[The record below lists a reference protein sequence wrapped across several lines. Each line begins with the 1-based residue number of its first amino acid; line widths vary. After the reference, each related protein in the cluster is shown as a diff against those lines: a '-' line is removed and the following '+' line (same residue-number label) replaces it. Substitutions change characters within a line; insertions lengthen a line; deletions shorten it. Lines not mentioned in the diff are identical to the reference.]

1 MNLQIKYNKAKQR
14 FENDSSDEN
23 STLLLITQE
32 ELETF
37 YEKKVEGIIIRSRA
51 TWYEHGERSSKY
63 FLNLEKRNHVKKHIR
78 KLSINGFLT
87 TDPLKIL
94 NEQKRFYQELY
105 ESINRTSNNSERIS
119 LFLDNLNIPKLSET
133 EKNSC
138 EGKISAR
145 ECYKLLDKF
154 QNNNTPEND
163 GIPIEF
169 YKKFW
174 SLISDPFINSINE
187 CFEKGEMSVSQKQA
201 VITLIEKKGKDRS
214 SLEKLAAHF
223 TSKR

>member
-1 MNLQIKYNKAKQR
+1 M
-14 FENDSSDEN
+14 
-23 STLLLITQE
+23 
-32 ELETF
+32 
-37 YEKKVEGIIIRSRA
+37 
-51 TWYEHGERSSKY
+51 
-63 FLNLEKRNHVKKHIR
+63 
-78 KLSINGFLT
+78 SINGFLT

-105 ESINRTSNNSERIS
+105 ESINSTSNNSERIS
-119 LFLDNLNIPKLSET
+119 LLPDNLNIPKLSET
-133 EKNSC
+133 DKNSC
-138 EGKISAR
+138 EGKISAG

-154 QNNNTPEND
+154 QNNKTPGND

-174 SLISDPFINSINE
+174 SLISDPFINSISE
-187 CFEKGEMSVSQKQA
+187 CFEKGDMSVSQKQA

>member
-1 MNLQIKYNKAKQR
+1 MNLQNKYNKVKQR
-14 FENDSSDEN
+14 FENDSNDAN
-23 STLLLITQE
+23 STLLWIAQE

-51 TWYEHGERSSKY
+51 RWYEHGERSSKY
-63 FLNLEKRNHVKKHIR
+63 FLNLETRNRVKKHIR
-78 KLSINGFLT
+78 KLSTNGFFT

-105 ESINRTSNNSERIS
+105 ESNNRMSNNSQRIS

-138 EGKISAR
+138 EGNISAG

-154 QNNNTPEND
+154 QNNKTP
-163 GIPIEF
+163 GIGG
-169 YKKFW
+169 
-174 SLISDPFINSINE
+174 PF
-187 CFEKGEMSVSQKQA
+187 
-201 VITLIEKKGKDRS
+201 
-214 SLEKLAAHF
+214 HF
-223 TSKR
+223 

>member
-14 FENDSSDEN
+14 FENDSNDEN
-23 STLLLITQE
+23 STPLWIAQE
-32 ELETF
+32 ELKTF

-51 TWYEHGERSSKY
+51 RRYEHGERSSKY

-105 ESINRTSNNSERIS
+105 ESINRTSNNSDRIS

-133 EKNSC
+133 DKNS
-138 EGKISAR
+138 
-145 ECYKLLDKF
+145 
-154 QNNNTPEND
+154 
-163 GIPIEF
+163 
-169 YKKFW
+169 
-174 SLISDPFINSINE
+174 
-187 CFEKGEMSVSQKQA
+187 
-201 VITLIEKKGKDRS
+201 
-214 SLEKLAAHF
+214 
-223 TSKR
+223 